1 MPTPTITRKHIGNY
15 ASVAVAAILL
25 VCTQPAAAWNATGHK
40 ATAKLAYELLTPE
53 QQEYASRI
61 LTAHPRYKED
71 FRDAMPDEI
80 ASGTIAEQALW
91 EFERASIWP
100 DIVGGL
106 DDDNKAKFHRF
117 TWHFINMPIYLE
129 ESDEQELAGK
139 LDHNMSTDF
148 SPPLRQNLNVIQAL
162 KGNLLL
168 WTDDDASD
176 ADKAV
181 ALCWILH
188 LVGDMHQPL
197 HNVALFSRA
206 YFPKGA
212 RGGNSINVQWEDGT
226 TNLHSVWDNR
236 PNDFAD
242 LIPGE
247 LTRDI
252 LAVDN
257 VAIGS
262 INFWARRHLQ
272 MAKTHVYTDDV
283 KAQLIA
289 GLSVQEF
296 PEIVLSDYYLSNA
309 TLIAKSQVILA
320 GHRIAVLVGRH

>member
-1 MPTPTITRKHIGNY
+1 MPTPTITKKHFGSY
-15 ASVAVAAILL
+15 ASAAIAAMLL
-25 VCTQPAAAWNATGHK
+25 ICIQPAAAWNATGHK

-106 DDDNKAKFHRF
+106 DDDNKGKFHRF

-139 LDHNMSTDF
+139 LDHNMSTEF